1 MTPDILQVRSGE
13 IAQLT
18 LFNPDKLNAI
28 NAAMWRQLRAVM
40 NELSADDSL
49 RAVVIRGEGGN
60 FAAGGDL
67 EEMVVERATRE
78 LAQRYHG
85 EWVAPALAAVAE
97 CQHPVVAAIQG
108 ACVGGGL
115 EIAAACDLRIAGE
128 SARFGAPIMKLG
140 FSMYPG
146 ELAGLLDVCGAAT
159 ALEILL
165 EGRLFSASEAL
176 QKGLVTRVVAD
187 ASVTEEALATAQRIA
202 AGAPLVA
209 RAHKRMI
216 RAMNPCQDRRV
227 TSADLRTDRA
237 TGDPFWFLDTADHAE
252 GMAAFRE
259 KRPPVFTG
267 R

>member
-1 MTPDILQVRSGE
+1 MTPDILQTRSGT
-13 IAQLT
+13 IAQVT

-28 NAAMWRQLRAVM
+28 NAAMWRRLRVVM
-40 NELSADDSL
+40 ETLSADDSL
-49 RAVVIRGEGGN
+49 RAVVIRGEGGH

-67 EEMVVERATRE
+67 EEMEAERSTRQR
-78 LAQRYHG
+78 AQRFHG
-85 EWVAPALAAVAE
+85 ETVAPALAAVAE

-108 ACVGGGL
+108 ACAGGGL
-115 EIAAACDLRIAGE
+115 EIAAACDLRIAGT

-146 ELAGLLDVCGAAT
+146 ELAGLLEVCGAAT

-165 EGRLFSASEAL
+165 EGRLLTAAEAL

-187 ASVTEEALATAQRIA
+187 EAVAEEALATAQRIA

-216 RAMNPCQDRRV
+216 RAMNRRV
-227 TSADLRTDRA
+227 TSADLRIELPTD
-237 TGDPFWFLDTADHAE
+237 DPFWFLDTADHAE

-259 KRPPVFTG
+259 KRAPVFTG